1 MHLISTFCLKRATAV
16 GLLLVMMTFTYAR
29 SSAPVDTRRVF
40 WNKFE
45 VIETNNNTIV
55 LTWNVTEYN
64 NRSFIVQHSVN
75 GTQWEDIALVQS
87 KNSAESMTD
96 YSYKHIN
103 KLGGKQF
110 YRLKDID
117 VDYGT
122 TGFSPVK
129 TLIRKNAMQVVAIWP
144 NPVTNLILISND
156 NSNPYT
162 KAKVFDLTGKVMME
176 RKLEPDVTEIPVTEL
191 AAGTYII
198 KIENNTGAAYTQKI
212 VKQ

>member
-1 MHLISTFCLKRATAV
+1 MQLISTFCIKKAMAA
-16 GLLLVMMTFTYAR
+16 GLLMMMMTFTYAGNN
-29 SSAPVDTRRVF
+29 APPDTRRVF

-45 VIETNNNTIV
+45 VIETIGNTIL

-64 NRSFIVQHSVN
+64 NRSFIVQHSIN
-75 GTQWEDIALVQS
+75 GTEWEDIALVQS

-96 YSYKHIN
+96 YSYKHTN
-103 KLGGKQF
+103 KLVGKQF

-129 TLIRKNAMQVVAIWP
+129 TLILKNEKQVVTIWP
-144 NPVTNLILISND
+144 NPVTNYILISND
-156 NSNPYT
+156 NINLYT
-162 KAKVFDLTGKVMME
+162 KARVFDLTGKMMIE
-176 RKLEPDVTEIPVTEL
+176 RKLDPDVTEIPVTEL
-191 AAGTYII
+191 PAGTYIV
-198 KIENNTGAAYTQKI
+198 KIENNKGVAYTQKI